1 MLGKLTLL
9 SLLPIV
15 LGQYDYGT
23 TTSTSSSG
31 ASSTATATGS
41 SSGSVQTVAV
51 AQNGLTF
58 SPNSLTVMPGDM
70 VVFQFFSAGHSVTE
84 GEFNNPCQ
92 PSNSSALNSGFS
104 TGGSGPNSFFTVEVN
119 STDPIWFYCAQVGHC
134 QAGMVGV
141 INPPSGQTVADFQAA
156 AKNAGSSSMPP
167 TVQGGSFGTP
177 PAAASSGSNSS
188 ASASPSTK
196 SLASMIRGDLRA
208 PAIAGVMCIAFAWY
222 LS

>member
-1 MLGKLTLL
+1 MLGRLTLL

-23 TTSTSSSG
+23 TTTTTSSSS

-58 SPNSLTVMPGDM
+58 SPNSLTVKPGDM
-70 VVFQFFSAGHSVTE
+70 VVFQFSAAGHSVTE

-104 TGGSGPNSFFTVEVN
+104 TTGSGPNVN
-119 STDPIWFYCAQVGHC
+119 IRKFCYGVHC
-134 QAGMVGV
+134 
-141 INPPSGQTVADFQAA
+141 IGQ
-156 AKNAGSSSMPP
+156 
-167 TVQGGSFGTP
+167 
-177 PAAASSGSNSS
+177 
-188 ASASPSTK
+188 
-196 SLASMIRGDLRA
+196 
-208 PAIAGVMCIAFAWY
+208 
-222 LS
+222 